1 MRLHEVDV
9 VGNGLAYRPHC
20 FFWLNSLSF
29 FQRLKFLFLRYGAQL
44 IGGERGQYDQAAPDG
59 SGKGEVQASDE
70 AGFIEQDDQAADDGL
85 CDEEDG
91 GSQGNPGLGGGYT
104 APAPG

>member
-9 VGNGLAYRPHC
+9 VGNGLAYRPP
-20 FFWLNSLSF
+20 FFLWLNALRIF
-29 FQRLKFLFLRYGAQL
+29 LRLKVLFLRCGAQL
-44 IGGERGQYDQAAPDG
+44 IGGERGQYHQSAPDG

-85 CDEEDG
+85 RDEEDG
-91 GSQGNPGLGGGYT
+91 CSQRDPGLGRGNV
-104 APAPG
+104 APAPC